1 LKIRPSF
8 NDCSRCLSASGFAN
22 CARSTTTTLDPH
34 DTNTAHQS
42 FTSHLESPIT
52 PPTVTPTPAMSFAYS
67 PHREGGTMHLPSPT
81 HHGYRM
87 EGAHF
92 SSIQQLRRSLS
103 RSPSKP
109 SRFQLRTSK
118 TENSGSPLSPLAL
131 ARAFSP
137 KVQKP
142 PSPIAVQPESPFVSQ
157 APPTTKKKFSLRRAG
172 PFRSS
177 PRNRTAKSPRRAL
190 ADSTSVGNSTPFV
203 SRPLFGEENTPARK
217 SSVDFWDASGSQHF
231 GIDDKPIKF
240 EFARSQQMSSN
251 APGANCFQT
260 TQPSPLKR
268 RETNTGFD
276 SASSNTP
283 NPKRRSLHAGLP
295 SGAELN
301 LWDSPA
307 PRRQSAEMPS
317 QPQDNDFGINFS
329 SPHHMVNTQSPRRT
343 PSLRRAVSQRTNA
356 ATPRPKQTMD
366 GEFVKPTFAASKSR
380 QRMSL
385 DGSSL
390 YTSTTPESPFA
401 RPAPIQ
407 PHMRV
412 SAGSTTRHP
421 LATQV
426 TVSSSSSSLGDES
439 PHPHRY
445 PSMSTPRVPNFSK
458 SLPIGT
464 ARPPQDNEQPG
475 DPPFATPFAVKM
487 GHLRAPHLAQSTGG
501 LQSKKHRNIEEMSAT
516 FRVPDTPTKAND
528 ASKRASYPPSA
539 GASPMPHRRA
549 TMLFGVP
556 AQRRPEFGTPSTP
569 FSTHLPK
576 TSDESFGKGVSIFGS
591 SGSSHHRRGSFVSVD
606 EDGDTEVD
614 DNSNSPLGKHMTGSL
629 SSTDDSPPT
638 PTKPNDG
645 SGRRSKESSLR
656 RRTFARSRASVG
668 NDTFVGPEPH
678 GLDIPAASA
687 ALDVIPSGL
696 SPRTPNESFMP
707 PDPSNLSISGHRRGS
722 HSFNSSTG
730 SSFFQPP
737 MTPTGTRD
745 QPQFFA
751 NVNTAIPTI
760 GLTKNDVDP
769 ALLERFHEV
778 RKLDDGVGAFSEV
791 FKVSHPIT
799 QTSAHASPPGSQFWV
814 IKKSKKQYGGARD
827 RERRLQEV
835 EILKALRDS
844 DRVVRYE
851 DHFEVNNH
859 LYIQTEYCENG
870 NLARFLMDEG
880 FNGRLDDFRIWK
892 LLLDLSMVSF
902 RSTLP

>member
-1 LKIRPSF
+1 
-8 NDCSRCLSASGFAN
+8 
-22 CARSTTTTLDPH
+22 
-34 DTNTAHQS
+34 
-42 FTSHLESPIT
+42 
-52 PPTVTPTPAMSFAYS
+52 
-67 PHREGGTMHLPSPT
+67 MHLPSPT

-118 TENSGSPLSPLAL
+118 ADTPGSPLSPLAL

-142 PSPIAVQPESPFVSQ
+142 PSPIAANPESPFASQ

-190 ADSTSVGNSTPFV
+190 ADSTGLGNSTPFA
-203 SRPLFGEENTPARK
+203 SRPLFGEENMPARK
-217 SSVDFWDASGSQHF
+217 SSIDFWDASDSQHF

-240 EFARSQQMSSN
+240 EFARSQPMSSN
-251 APGANCFQT
+251 APGANCFNP

-276 SASSNTP
+276 SASINTP

-301 LWDSPA
+301 LFECPA
-307 PRRQSAEMPS
+307 RRLSAEMPP
-317 QPQDNDFGINFS
+317 QTQDNDFGINFS
-329 SPHHMVNTQSPRRT
+329 SPNHMATTQSPRRT
-343 PSLRRAVSQRTNA
+343 PSLRRAASQRTTAA
-356 ATPRPKQTMD
+356 ATPRPRQAMD
-366 GEFVKPTFAASKSR
+366 GDFVKPLFAASKSR

-390 YTSTTPESPFA
+390 YASTTQESPFA
-401 RPAPIQ
+401 RPAPTQ
-407 PHMRV
+407 PHMRGG
-412 SAGSTTRHP
+412 AGSTTRHP
-421 LATQV
+421 LSNQV
-426 TVSSSSSSLGDES
+426 NVSSSSSNLGDES
-439 PHPHRY
+439 PRPEPY
-445 PSMSTPRVPNFSK
+445 PAMSTPRVPNFSK
-458 SLPIGT
+458 SLPIGA

-475 DPPFATPFAVKM
+475 DPPFATPFAVKL
-487 GHLRAPHLAQSTGG
+487 GHLRAPQVPQSTGG
-501 LQSKKHRNIEEMSAT
+501 LQSKKHRNIEEMATT

-556 AQRRPEFGTPSTP
+556 AQKRPEFGTPSTP
-569 FSTHLPK
+569 FSAHPPK
-576 TSDESFGKGVSIFGS
+576 VSDGSFGKGVSIFGS
-591 SGSSHHRRGSFVSVD
+591 ASGSHQRRGSFVSVD

-614 DNSNSPLGKHMTGSL
+614 DNSNSPLGKHMAASM

-638 PTKPNDG
+638 PTKPSDG

-656 RRTFARSRASVG
+656 RRTFARSRASVS
-668 NDTFVGPEPH
+668 NDTFVGPEPQ
-678 GLDIPAASA
+678 GIDIPAASA

-737 MTPTGTRD
+737 MTPTGARD

-751 NVNTAIPTI
+751 SAHPAIPTI

-769 ALLERFHEV
+769 ALLERFHDV
-778 RKLDDGVGAFSEV
+778 KKLDDGVGNFSEV
-791 FKVSHPIT
+791 FKVSRPIKQCSPHT
-799 QTSAHASPPGSQFWV
+799 SPPGSGVWV
-814 IKKSKKQYGGARD
+814 IKKSKKQYGGTRD

-835 EILKALRDS
+835 EILRALRNS

-859 LYIQTEYCENG
+859 LYIQTEYCDNG

-880 FNGRLDDFRIWK
+880 YNGRLDDFRIWK
-892 LLLDLSMVSF
+892 LLLDLSIVSSQPNASPNPTNS
-902 RSTLP
+902 R